1 MPYHV
6 LKQLKQFLKER
17 STNKGKQKEGL
28 EILWQVQ
35 VHQVLAFQQ
44 NLKRQIAHVGRSGC
58 SQ

>member
-1 MPYHV
+1 MIGWI
-6 LKQLKQFLKER
+6 KER
-17 STNKGKQKEGL
+17 SANKGKQKEGL